1 MNPAA
6 PPARLVPPRFAA
18 PLAILFALA
27 PGVGC
32 TRSEQADPSA
42 PEGIYTTFYP
52 VTYFANRIAG
62 DRLEIIC
69 PLPDGEDPIFWKP
82 SPDVIRRY
90 QKAELILANGASL
103 EKWMPRT
110 PLPRARLVKTAE
122 VFERDFL
129 TYAEATTH
137 SHGSEGEHTHQGV
150 DGHTWLDPIQA
161 IQQAEVIRDALIRI
175 RPGDEAAFRKGFEA
189 LEKDLRSLDQRL
201 AALDG
206 MKSGWTYAS
215 HPAYDYLARR
225 YGWQM
230 VNLDLDPDEPPTE
243 EQLEEIRAHLAEKPS
258 DRILWE
264 SAPREETARRLRDE
278 LGLESVVFSPVESVP
293 EAGEDYLS
301 VMRKNLDALTAALR

>member
-6 PPARLVPPRFAA
+6 PRRPRPAALLTIVFAFAA
-18 PLAILFALA
+18 GA
-27 PGVGC
+27 GVGC
-32 TRSEQADPSA
+32 SRSEDADPDA

-52 VTYFANRIAG
+52 VTYFAKRIAG

-69 PLPDGEDPIFWKP
+69 PLPEGEDPIFWKP
-82 SPDVIRRY
+82 SPEVIRRY
-90 QKAELILANGASL
+90 QKAELILSNGAYL
-103 EKWMPRT
+103 EKWMPQT
-110 PLPRARLVKTAE
+110 PLPRARQVKTAD

-150 DGHTWLDPIQA
+150 DGHTWLDPLQA

-175 RPGDEAAFRKGFEA
+175 RPGEEEPFRRGFEA
-189 LEKDLRSLDQRL
+189 LEADLRTLDERL

-206 MKSGWTYAS
+206 MKKGWTYAS

-230 VNLDLDPDEPPTE
+230 VNLDLDPDELPTE
-243 EQLEEIRAHLAEKPS
+243 EQFEEIRARLAEKPS

-264 SAPREETARRLRDE
+264 SAPREETVRRLRDE
-278 LGLESVVFSPVESVP
+278 LGLESVVFSPVESSP
-293 EAGEDYLS
+293 GGGEDYLS
-301 VMRKNLDALTAALR
+301 IMRSNLDALASVLR